1 SPRPFPR
8 AWYRRRV
15 PRMGRH
21 GRPSCPDPRRG
32 PRPRRPGPPRSPGR
46 EGRAS
51 RRVEPSLASL
61 LLAAPGQG
69 VLVAAQLVAP
79 ELTLV
84 GPVDVLVVHGGRVPI
99 RADHGDALAL
109 FERGLQR
116 LLLPAGDLRLDGE
129 GPVIELTELARLPLE
144 LSLGVVARLHRQ
156 RAALLLEFG
165 DEVARQAGE

>member
-1 SPRPFPR
+1 
-8 AWYRRRV
+8 
-15 PRMGRH
+15 
-21 GRPSCPDPRRG
+21 
-32 PRPRRPGPPRSPGR
+32 
-46 EGRAS
+46 
-51 RRVEPSLASL
+51 
-61 LLAAPGQG
+61 
-69 VLVAAQLVAP
+69 
-79 ELTLV
+79 
-84 GPVDVLVVHGGRVPI
+84 PI

-165 DEVARQAGE
+165 DEVARQAGEAEDLPPLRDGLHLRFQLRDRIAEVAQLLVGKSHADDAREQL